1 MTTRAEQRKKAYR
14 LKRKKRI
21 FAAIRFLIIV
31 SAIYAFI
38 FLTPFFNV
46 KNIYVEG
53 SVATPS
59 EKVVT
64 ASGITEG
71 THILKINKSAAKQGI
86 EKLAYVKTAEIKR
99 VFPNKIKI
107 VVTEGKVLANI
118 ALAKDFAAIDETGK
132 IMEICPEPKVYPVIY
147 GLTVKKSNIG
157 EKITIDETGSF
168 DVILEYI
175 HYLSRQ
181 ALPEPYVSITI
192 DKNDVSLVLESGIEV
207 FFGDETDIEYK
218 VAAFAESL
226 RNSGDVKE
234 GSFDVSNPERIIY
247 SQEPLTPEISEE
259 FEVSEDN
266 PGDQT

>member
-38 FLTPFFNV
+38 FLTPFFTIKNV
-46 KNIYVEG
+46 SVEG

-71 THILKINKSAAKQGI
+71 THILKINKSAAKEGI

-107 VVTEGKVLANI
+107 VVTEGKVLASI

-132 IMEICPEPKVYPVIY
+132 IMEICSEPKVYPVVY

-157 EKITIDETGSF
+157 EKITIDETGHF

-175 HYLSRQ
+175 HHLSRQ
-181 ALPEPYVSITI
+181 ALPEPYVSITL
-192 DKNDVSLVLESGIEV
+192 DQNGVSLVLESGIEV
-207 FFGDETDIEYK
+207 LFGDENDIEYK

-226 RNSGDVKE
+226 RSSGDVKK

-247 SQEPLTPEISEE
+247 SEEPLFPEPPEEAVVEENTPQEE
-259 FEVSEDN
+259 
-266 PGDQT
+266 T